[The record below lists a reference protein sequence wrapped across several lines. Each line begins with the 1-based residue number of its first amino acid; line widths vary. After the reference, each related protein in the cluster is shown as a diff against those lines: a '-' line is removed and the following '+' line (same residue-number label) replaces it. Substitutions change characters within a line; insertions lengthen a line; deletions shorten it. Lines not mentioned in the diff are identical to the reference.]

1 MLVLER
7 VGLKLK
13 YVDGSL
19 PARGSAE
26 IPVTVQDD
34 GSYSGYTPKML
45 IGFGFNFNRKFEMKS
60 PDAGTTNV
68 YTLPAEFFAEGGD
81 TCIAMMLIDG
91 KQQLCTNQCEFH
103 ILETPYRIVQLPITD
118 V

>member
-7 VGLKLK
+7 EGLKLK
-13 YVDGSL
+13 FVDGGL
-19 PARGSAE
+19 PARGSSN
-26 IPVTVQDD
+26 IPVTVEDD

-45 IGFGFNFNRKFEMKS
+45 IGFGFNFNRKFEMKN
-60 PDAGTTNV
+60 PDEGTTNV

-81 TCIAMMLIDG
+81 TCIAMMLISGD
-91 KQQLCTNQCEFH
+91 QQLVTNQCEFH
-103 ILETPYRIVQLPITD
+103 ILESPYRIVQLPITD